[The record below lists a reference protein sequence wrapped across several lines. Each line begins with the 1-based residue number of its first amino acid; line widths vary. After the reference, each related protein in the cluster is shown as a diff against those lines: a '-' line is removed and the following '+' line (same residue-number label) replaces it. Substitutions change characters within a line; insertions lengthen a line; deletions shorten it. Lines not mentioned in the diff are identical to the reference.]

1 MNVINYLPMNRIV
14 LLSLPVR
21 AAPSGVTPC
30 GVKLIPVSLE
40 LE

>member
-1 MNVINYLPMNRIV
+1 MNVINYLPMNRII

-21 AAPSGVTPC
+21 TAPSGVKPF